1 MGTGTVIALFVVAT
15 VVQLLLTW
23 ICTRTVIRSNNL
35 LLERLAVLRAE
46 TLEAFRGAQ
55 AEEHARFVA
64 DTRAATAKM
73 NAMADA
79 LWNGLSGTVDNP

>member
-1 MGTGTVIALFVVAT
+1 MATTGIVILFVIAVVAMFAMTSWSVKT
-15 VVQLLLTW
+15 VV
-23 ICTRTVIRSNNL
+23 RSNQRL
-35 LLERLAVLRAE
+35 LDDLAVLRAE

-55 AEEHARFVA
+55 REEHDRLVA

-79 LWNGLSGTVDNP
+79 LWNGLQTTVGS

>member
-1 MGTGTVIALFVVAT
+1 MDKAGVISLFVVGM
-15 VVQLLLTW
+15 VVMVGLTLWCVRVVVSANRQLLDD
-23 ICTRTVIRSNNL
+23 
-35 LLERLAVLRAE
+35 LALLRAE

-55 AEEHARFVA
+55 HEENARLVA

-79 LWNGLSGTVDNP
+79 LWSGLQGTVDSS